1 MMERVSRRSLTKING
16 QILPSAPNGNKE
28 KARRAGKKLGQQEPE
43 RSADRLWSSVIQEI
57 ENRVVGILQASAKRS
72 KV

>member
-1 MMERVSRRSLTKING
+1 MKKALAKING
-16 QILPSAPNGNKE
+16 QILPTASDGKKE

-43 RSADRLWSSVIQEI
+43 KSVERQWSSVIQEI
-57 ENRVVGILQASAKRS
+57 ENRVVGILHTSAKRL